1 MKVNNR
7 RESNRF
13 FAVIIMI
20 TIVTSIVAS
29 NNLLLHIEVNGKI
42 VNYKSA
48 SEALAAQVINYP
60 FPQHVTYAKGTLTPN
75 VKQAKK
81 DKITTEFYDL
91 WKKNYIVKN
100 PYTTG
105 KTQYYVWSSGQKYNK
120 QNKQTV
126 PICVSEA
133 QGYGMLITVYMA
145 GYDKN
150 AKKLFDGMYRYYK
163 VNTCERGKYL
173 MTWQQGDNGK
183 KIVDL
188 GGGSSAT
195 DGDLDI
201 AYALLLADK
210 QWGSSG
216 SINYK
221 KAAVN
226 LINDIMKYE
235 VNSKDNT
242 IQLGNWASTLDKNHV
257 QYTGL
262 RSSDLMPEHFKAF
275 AKATGNKKWNSIAAK
290 SYTIL
295 NQLTVKSSRKTGL
308 LPDFIVKGKTTYK
321 PANANFLEGAKDG
334 SYGYNACRVPFRIGI
349 DYLTTGS
356 KSGKEMIALLNTWI
370 RKETGNKPENI
381 CSGYTLNGSAIEGYY
396 DMSYVA
402 PLLIASMC
410 QNNSNKGA
418 QSWVD
423 SLWKL
428 VADSSTNNYY
438 NDTIK
443 LLCLIIASENW
454 WTALNY

>member
-1 MKVNNR
+1 MKENNR
-7 RESNRF
+7 RRSRRIC
-13 FAVIIMI
+13 VLMI
-20 TIVTSIVAS
+20 LITVVTSIVVPS
-29 NNLLLHIEVNGKI
+29 NISRYTDEESKLADYKVAREV
-42 VNYKSA
+42 S
-48 SEALAAQVINYP
+48 AAQVINYP
-60 FPQHVTYAKGTLTPN
+60 FPQHVTYIKGTLTPK
-75 VKQAKK
+75 VKQSKK
-81 DKITTEFYDL
+81 DKVTTEFYDL
-91 WKKNYIVKN
+91 WKKKYIVKN
-100 PYTTG
+100 PYSS

-120 QNKQTV
+120 QSNQTV

-150 AKKLFDGMYRYYK
+150 AKKFFDGMYRFYK
-163 VNTCERGKYL
+163 ANTCKRGKYL
-173 MTWQQGDNGK
+173 MSWQQGDNGK

-188 GGGSSAT
+188 SGGSSAT

-226 LINDIMKYE
+226 IINDIMKYE
-235 VNSKDNT
+235 VDREDNT
-242 IQLGNWASTLDKNHV
+242 IQLGNWASTLDKNHA

-275 AKATGNKKWNSIAAK
+275 AKATGNKSWSTIATK
-290 SYTIL
+290 SYKIL

-308 LPDFIVKGKTTYK
+308 MPDFIIKVNSKYS
-321 PANANFLEGAKDG
+321 PANANFLEGGKDG
-334 SYGYNACRVPFRIGI
+334 SYGYNACRVPFRIGV

-356 KSGKEMIALLNTWI
+356 KKGKDMIALLNSWI

-381 CSGYTLNGSAIEGYY
+381 RSGYTLDGSAIESYY

-402 PLLIASMC
+402 PLLISSMC
-410 QNNSNKGA
+410 QNSSSKGA
-418 QSWVD
+418 QSWVN

-443 LLCLIIASENW
+443 LLCLIIASGNW
-454 WTALNY
+454 WTAQNY

>member
-7 RESNRF
+7 RKSSRIC
-13 FAVIIMI
+13 AIIILISM
-20 TIVTSIVAS
+20 VTSIVVP
-29 NNLLLHIEVNGKI
+29 NNSLRFSDETGKLI
-42 VNYKSA
+42 DYKVA
-48 SEALAAQVINYP
+48 SEVSAAGVIHYP
-60 FPQHVTYAKGTLTPN
+60 FPQHVTYTKGTITPS
-75 VKQAKK
+75 VKQSKK
-81 DKITTEFYDL
+81 DKVTKEFYDL
-91 WKKNYIVKN
+91 WKKKYIVKN
-100 PYTTG
+100 PYATG
-105 KTQYYVWSSGQKYNK
+105 KAQYYVWSSGQKYNK
-120 QNKQTV
+120 QNNQTV
-126 PICVSEA
+126 PISVSES

-145 GYDKN
+145 GYDKS

-163 VNTCERGKYL
+163 ANTCERGKYL
-173 MTWQQGDNGK
+173 MSWQQGDNGK

-226 LINDIMKYE
+226 IINDIMKYE
-235 VNSKDNT
+235 VNKKNNT

-262 RSSDLMPEHFKAF
+262 RSSDLMPQHFKSF
-275 AKATGNKKWNSIAAK
+275 AKVTGNKTWNSIVTK

-308 LPDFIVKGKTTYK
+308 VPDFIVKDNTKYS
-321 PANANFLEGAKDG
+321 PANAYFLEGAKDG
-334 SYGYNACRVPFRIGI
+334 SYGYNACRVPFRIGV

-356 KSGKEMIALLNTWI
+356 KKGKDMISLLNTWI

-381 CSGYTLNGSAIEGYY
+381 RSGYTLNGSAIESYY

-402 PLLIASMC
+402 PLLISAMC
-410 QNNSNKGA
+410 QSSSKGA
-418 QSWVD
+418 QNWVN
-423 SLWKL
+423 SLWKM
-428 VADSSTNNYY
+428 VAESGTNNYY

-443 LLCLIIASENW
+443 LLCLIIASGNW
-454 WTALNY
+454 WTA